1 MLQTPSSGSGLGG
14 GESRGGSVGPGNST
28 KACQNCSRAKAK
40 CLPLESGDGKCARC
54 SRLNKECIVI
64 PRTARKR
71 RSPNTTSNTAAL
83 EQKIESLVSLLS
95 SSQGVSIRT
104 SSHLTPP
111 ESQGLSEPSP
121 PDERQHEH
129 EEGFPESF
137 PSPDRR
143 WADLQPKAGSCQ
155 SWLSSGIVCAR
166 DFVGGHELF
175 PPILNESGVQISPPN
190 RQGTHSVPPMEDANT
205 LLAIFKERFQPRFP
219 FLAIPN
225 DMSAD
230 LLRSQKPWTYKAVM
244 MVAFQEDRFRQIEI
258 SKQFMM
264 EVAAAMLIRG
274 EKSLDM
280 LQGMILYNAWSYY
293 YSPVIPSWQSTGT
306 HQLSL
311 ALLYDLGLTRP
322 LRDYDGPISDVEMAR
337 TKSQKEEHER
347 THDERRALLC
357 YYFLN
362 SVSAYCLKKLEGLRY
377 SAYME
382 HCCEVL
388 LAAPEHDSDIIL
400 ASLCKLQNIIEPVY
414 LRFADKGKVDD
425 TKAPVWMLGKMVRA
439 EMENLFNSL
448 PPRIQQDPM
457 ILMSFNSD
465 EVFTYEPAIYK
476 PFFQT
481 SSVGNVSSQRI
492 DMLYGCLV
500 SSQKL
505 LNGYVNRPISAYKAF
520 CVIDLSHMGRGLS
533 TLLKLSLLEETGW
546 DLSYVRQTA
555 NLSYYFNELASR
567 FEQVGEVIDRLQKK
581 PVRDRASSFPTGCA
595 RAMRM
600 VQQWYEAK
608 IAADA
613 AQSGQHAVPEL
624 AVPLGGM
631 DDMMLDDF
639 DFMNDANW
647 LDLMGDC
654 NFSVPILQ

>member
-1 MLQTPSSGSGLGG
+1 M
-14 GESRGGSVGPGNST
+14 
-28 KACQNCSRAKAK
+28 
-40 CLPLESGDGKCARC
+40 
-54 SRLNKECIVI
+54 I

-71 RSPNTTSNTAAL
+71 RSPNTTSTTAAL

-95 SSQGVSIRT
+95 SSQGASIRS

-111 ESQGLSEPSP
+111 ESQGFSEPSP
-121 PDERQHEH
+121 PDKRQHER
-129 EEGFPESF
+129 EEGLPEDF

-143 WADLQPKAGSCQ
+143 WADLHPKAVNGQ
-155 SWLSSGIVCAR
+155 SWVSSGIVCAR
-166 DFVGGHELF
+166 DFVGGHDLF
-175 PPILNESGVQISPPN
+175 PPILDESGVQISPPN
-190 RQGTHSVPPMEDANT
+190 RQGIHPAPPMQDANI
-205 LLAIFKERFQPRFP
+205 LLRTFKEQFQPRFP
-219 FLAIPN
+219 FIAIPD

-230 LLRSQKPWTYKAVM
+230 LLRSQNPWIYRAVVM
-244 MVAFQEDRFRQIEI
+244 IAFQDDRFRQIEI
-258 SKQFMM
+258 SKQFLI
-264 EVAAAMLIRG
+264 EISASMLVRG

-280 LQGMILYNAWSYY
+280 LQGLILYNAWSYY
-293 YSPVIPSWQSTGT
+293 YSPVIPSWQSTGI

-311 ALLYDLGLTRP
+311 ALLFDLGLTRP
-322 LRDYDGPISDVEMAR
+322 LRDNDGPISDVELAR
-337 TKSQKEEHER
+337 SRSQKEEHER
-347 THDERRALLC
+347 THDERRAILC
-357 YYFLN
+357 CYFLT

-382 HCCEVL
+382 HCCDAL
-388 LAAPEHDSDIIL
+388 LSAPEHDSDILL
-400 ASLCKLQNIIEPVY
+400 ASLCKLQNIVEPVY
-414 LRFADKGKVDD
+414 RSFADKFKTDD
-425 TKAPVWMLGKMVRA
+425 TKAPVWMLVKMVRA
-439 EMENLFNSL
+439 EMENLWKSI

-457 ILMSFNSD
+457 MLMSFNSD

-476 PFFQT
+476 PFFQNSAT
-481 SSVGNVSSQRI
+481 GSSNSQRI

-505 LNGYVNRPISAYKAF
+505 LNGYINQPISAYKAF

-546 DLSYVRQTA
+546 DLAHVRQTV

-567 FEQVGEVIDRLQKK
+567 FERVGEVIDQKQK
-581 PVRDRASSFPTGCA
+581 RPVRDRASSFPTGCS

-613 AQSGQHAVPEL
+613 AQNAAQNGQHTVPEP
-624 AVPLGGM
+624 AGPMTGI

-639 DFMNDANW
+639 DYMNDANW

-654 NFSVPILQ
+654 NFSVPVLQ